1 MAHGWEPPASPRADG
16 RSKSDIVPFTHG
28 HTGHTGYA
36 RPPPLASWPAGHPG
50 LARRGDSAQD
60 FGVLPTCRPCEYI
73 GNHWCAP
80 STSWGKLPILG
91 YVVFVVEAIVND
103 FIPLTTTSIPDA
115 VLLATEIVM
124 WFRRAAAPPFWLRRV
139 HRGFD
144 RERLHPV
151 HGARHPTPS

>member
-1 MAHGWEPPASPRADG
+1 MRTGDRSRILYRLRTAIRDTRVTPAH
-16 RSKSDIVPFTHG
+16 
-28 HTGHTGYA
+28 
-36 RPPPLASWPAGHPG
+36 LCWPAGQLAILALPG
-50 LARRGDSAQD
+50 GAIRRRT
-60 FGVLPTCRPCEYI
+60 LEYCRHAGHANTLVII
-73 GNHWCAP
+73 GAHRRLRG
-80 STSWGKLPILG
+80 GKLPILG

-124 WFRRAAAPPFWLRRV
+124 WFRRAAAPPPFWLRRV